1 MTKHDR
7 KVALTGSFNGL
18 FVAFTFELDKEP
30 WHETFTFLRIYE
42 GVLQEGDT
50 IVNVNTDKRNKV
62 DLLFFIR
69 HTQHVLFAPKFH
81 KIKMAYAG
89 QLVVVM
95 DVNFESPF
103 SGSGDT
109 LTDDSIQYVMSR
121 RDLPKPT
128 KEYLED
134 DNFVFKPCLCK
145 EVKQDKRELVK
156 SIH

>member
-1 MTKHDR
+1 MTKHDTN
-7 KVALTGSFNGL
+7 VALTGSSNGL
-18 FVAFTFELDKEP
+18 LVAFTFELDKEP

-89 QLVVVM
+89 QLV
-95 DVNFESPF
+95 
-103 SGSGDT
+103 
-109 LTDDSIQYVMSR
+109 IVMSGQ
-121 RDLPKPT
+121 DLPKPT